1 MNKRDKPIRSKG
13 HIRFNPSF
21 VMGAMNQSDFM
32 DKIQYMRT
40 YIKETYFI
48 YLLYKCR
55 LNKTL
60 DPKIMYCFSGPSPKA
75 FRRLCW
81 LQ

>member
-32 DKIQYMRT
+32 DKIQYIRGHT
-40 YIKETYFI
+40 QRKLILYICCT
-48 YLLYKCR
+48 
-55 LNKTL
+55 
-60 DPKIMYCFSGPSPKA
+60 SAG
-75 FRRLCW
+75 
-81 LQ
+81 